1 MIKRNSHNGFEESP
15 SNTSATSPLVHSKGE
30 TGALRSSVF
39 EINKSS
45 SIVNFITHVWSCCSD
60 LLFAE
65 MGLRPRRSSVDS
77 EESSWPLLN
86 ISRTIPFKILAEFFN
101 GIEISAETKHVSV
114 IDDDRSLEVRC

>member
-60 LLFAE
+60 LLFAVWSFGPE
-65 MGLRPRRSSVDS
+65 GRQLILRNQADYVYKS
-77 EESSWPLLN
+77 EVTNNILLL
-86 ISRTIPFKILAEFFN
+86 IIAQ
-101 GIEISAETKHVSV
+101 ETKHVSV
-114 IDDDRSLEVRC
+114 IDVDRSLEVRC

>member
-60 LLFAE
+60 LLFAVWSFGPE
-65 MGLRPRRSSVDS
+65 GRQLVFAENRFLASLSVLTS
-77 EESSWPLLN
+77 YITTVFLTVFIKLV
-86 ISRTIPFKILAEFFN
+86 L
-101 GIEISAETKHVSV
+101 ETKHVSV
-114 IDDDRSLEVRC
+114 IDVDRSLEVRC